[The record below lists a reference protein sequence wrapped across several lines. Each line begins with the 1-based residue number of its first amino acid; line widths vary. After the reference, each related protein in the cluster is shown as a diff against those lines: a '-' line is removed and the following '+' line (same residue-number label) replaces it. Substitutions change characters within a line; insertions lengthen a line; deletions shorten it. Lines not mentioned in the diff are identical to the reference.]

1 LINLR
6 IRALKSKQCSVKEND
21 YVCPEVFLDAVSEK
35 LASMAVLFLN
45 VELLSEFYYQVTII
59 LKLYWRQF
67 PRELDNRL
75 LHSLSSEEVNRLAK
89 EDPKIRDHIE
99 LMERKSVL
107 EYALQKIEDL
117 KSLEASKEETVEL
130 VRKPR
135 RFF

>member
-1 LINLR
+1 
-6 IRALKSKQCSVKEND
+6 
-21 YVCPEVFLDAVSEK
+21 
-35 LASMAVLFLN
+35 
-45 VELLSEFYYQVTII
+45 
-59 LKLYWRQF
+59 
-67 PRELDNRL
+67 LDNRL
-75 LHSLSSEEVNRLAK
+75 LHSLSTEEVNRLAK